1 MAERVK
7 LGLIYSYNENW
18 IGGTYYIE
26 NLVNSLNLVQDSKKP
41 QIIVLI
47 ANPQDRV
54 QFNKRTNYPYIRF
67 RYFTRPNNNWL
78 ARFDFLFKRFTN
90 RHLFNVN
97 IKKASIDI
105 IFPYKRKE
113 VFKNAGKPVYWI
125 PDFQELHL
133 KEYFSKRELES
144 RHNSHSHIAKKNSS
158 VVFSS
163 EHAKKDYENNYKS
176 DGRSYVIPFAVHHP
190 ASLPNIEDTLNKYGI
205 EKPYF
210 IVCNQFWQHKNH
222 QVVFESLAIL
232 NKKDI
237 KFKVVFTGK
246 DSDYRKGSTFDHLME
261 MARTSKIT
269 EHIIMLGFIPRP
281 DQLALIKGSR
291 AVIQPSFFEGWST
304 VVEDAKA
311 LNIPIILSDIEV
323 HQEQNPSNARFFDP
337 KDAKELSNIM
347 TGDIPN
353 EISEIRYYD
362 HQVKFGEIFM
372 NMVETEM
379 AANFS

>member
-26 NLVNSLNLVQDSKKP
+26 NLVNSLNLVEDTKKP

-47 ANPQDRV
+47 AKPKDRE

-67 RYFTRPNNNWL
+67 RFFTRPNNYWL
-78 ARFDFLFKRFTN
+78 ARIDFLFKRFTN
-90 RHLFNVN
+90 RNLFNVT
-97 IKKASIDI
+97 IKKDSIDI
-105 IFPYKRKE
+105 IFPYHDKE
-113 VFKNAGKPVYWI
+113 VFKNVSKKVYWI
-125 PDFQELHL
+125 TDFQELHL
-133 KEYFSKRELES
+133 QEYFTKRELEL
-144 RHNSHSHIAKKNSS
+144 RHNNRSSIANRNSS

-163 EHAKKDYENNYKS
+163 QHASKDYENNYKS
-176 DGRSYVIPFAVHHP
+176 KGRSYVIPFAVHHP
-190 ASLPNIEDTLNKYGI
+190 ASLPKIEDTLDKYGI

-222 QVVFESLAIL
+222 QVVLESLAIL

-246 DSDYRKGSTFDHLME
+246 DSDHRKGSPFDQLME
-261 MARTSKIT
+261 MARKSKIT
-269 EHIIMLGFIPRP
+269 EHIIMLGFIPRS

-311 LNIPIILSDIEV
+311 LHTPIILSDIEV
-323 HQEQNPSNARFFDP
+323 HREQNPSNALFFDP
-337 KDAKELSNIM
+337 KDAKALSDIM
-347 TGDIPN
+347 TRDIPN
-353 EISEIRYYD
+353 KISETRYFD
-362 HQVKFGEIFM
+362 HQVRFGERFI
-372 NMVETEM
+372 NMIDIEM
-379 AANFS
+379 ASDN